1 MKLSQKEL
9 QRYSR
14 HLILPE
20 IGMQGQIKLKQS
32 KVLLVGAGG
41 LGSPLAIYLAA
52 AGVGTLGL
60 VDFDV
65 VDYTNL
71 HRQVIHHTDD
81 VGKLK
86 IISAKEKIS
95 KLNPEVTVILHET
108 TLTSENALGIIQSY
122 DLVIDGTDNF
132 PTRYLVNDACVLLNK
147 INVYGS
153 IFRFEGQVTLFGMK
167 EGPCYR
173 CLFPEPPD
181 PGLVPSCAEG
191 GVLGVL
197 PGIIGLL
204 QANEAVKLICEI
216 GESLKGRL
224 LYFDALRMKFRELKI
239 RKDPKCPLCGEN
251 RTIHQLIDYE
261 QFCETSRQESK
272 EDKEE
277 LMSDQSAGV
286 IKSMSV
292 QELQKRLNS
301 NKAAG
306 AKKTDFILLDVRE
319 QNEYEIAHIE
329 GSILKPLSQLEFNY
343 QSLPKDSEIVVHCK
357 MGGRSMRACQFLQT
371 QGYTKLYNVTGG
383 ITAWSQEID
392 QNVPIY

>member
-14 HLILPE
+14 HLMLPE
-20 IGMQGQIKLKQS
+20 IGMQGQLKLKQA
-32 KVLLVGAGG
+32 KVLLVGTGG

-71 HRQVIHHTDD
+71 HRQVIHFTDD
-81 VGKLK
+81 VGKPK
-86 IISAKEKIS
+86 ITSAKEKIT
-95 KLNPEVTVILHET
+95 KLNPEVTVISHET
-108 TLTSENALGIIQSY
+108 ALSSENALEILKNY

-167 EGPCYR
+167 DGPCYR

-191 GVLGVL
+191 GVLGIL

-204 QANEAVKLICEI
+204 QANEAVKLICGI
-216 GESLKGRL
+216 GEPLKGRL
-224 LYFDALRMKFRELKI
+224 LYFDALKMKFRELKI
-239 RKDPKCPLCGEN
+239 RKDPKCPLCGEK
-251 RTIHQLIDYE
+251 RTIHKLIDYE
-261 QFCETSRQESK
+261 QFCGVPRQENKIENK
-272 EDKEE
+272 EKPMNDDIQQ
-277 LMSDQSAGV
+277 MT
-286 IKSMSV
+286 V
-292 QELQKRLNS
+292 QELQKRLN
-301 NKAAG
+301 G
-306 AKKTDFILLDVRE
+306 KKKDFILVDVRE
-319 QNEYEIAHIE
+319 QNEYDIARIE
-329 GSILKPLSQLEFNY
+329 GAILKPLSKLEFDY
-343 QSLPKDSEIVVHCK
+343 QDLPKDKELVLHCK
-357 MGGRSMRACQFLQT
+357 MGGRSMRACQFLQAK
-371 QGYTKLYNVTGG
+371 GYTKLHNVAGG
-383 ITAWSQEID
+383 INAWSNEID
-392 QNVPIY
+392 PQVPIY